1 MEEDQC
7 LLNQSAG
14 TNSGNGI
21 NEQSILK
28 TGSNLEIN
36 EYANECIKEVCL
48 NGEPLSKYQRMITKQ
63 FGVEFYK
70 KCDSFIKEVKRSV
83 DKKKFTNTSVS
94 NLELLAKEINI
105 PVDTVNII
113 YNHFNEQFAEEERQ
127 RLELERQKAEEIRR
141 KEEEERRKI
150 EYQRQK
156 EEAERIN
163 KRNLKIL
170 KIVGIVIG
178 VILAVSLVV
187 SLFMANPVIFVIVLI
202 VGLIVFFK
210 IIR

>member
-1 MEEDQC
+1 MEEDQS

-21 NEQSILK
+21 NEQSIFR
-28 TGSNLEIN
+28 TGNGQEIN
-36 EYANECIKEVCL
+36 EYANECIKAVCL
-48 NGEPLSKYQRMITKQ
+48 NGEPLSKHQRMIEKQ
-63 FGVEFYK
+63 FGAKYYK
-70 KCDSFIKEVKRSV
+70 RCDRFVKEIKRSV
-83 DKKKFTNTSVS
+83 ERKKFTNTSIS

-105 PVDTVNII
+105 PVGTVSII
-113 YNHFNEQFAEEERQ
+113 CKHFDEQFAEEERQ

-156 EEAERIN
+156 EEAEKIN
-163 KRNLKIL
+163 KQNLKSL

-178 VILAVSLVV
+178 VIFAVSLVI
-187 SLFMANPVIFVIVLI
+187 SLFIAHPLISVIVLI
-202 VGLIVFFK
+202 VGLILFFK

>member
-150 EYQRQK
+150 EY
-156 EEAERIN
+156 